1 MEQEIRFC
9 TSADGTRIA
18 YATYGD
24 PAARAIVAVQQL
36 LDVQQ
41 FRWNAELRDTAPKA
55 KASTSFRK
63 LYEGLASG
71 RRLVTFDRRGI
82 GGSQRDVDDVAMP
95 SQIADLAAV
104 VDKLGLE
111 SFDLVCWVGGGPLAA
126 AYAAEHPERVDRLVL
141 WSSVMRTS
149 DSPLPGFQ
157 EMAQSIRANWALARR
172 SWAAIIYPNGP
183 TELQR
188 RFSNMMRDSVAPE
201 VAARHFEVFAEF
213 DGRAI
218 LGNIRAPTLVLANS
232 AGHDSE
238 IASGVASLIPDAR
251 LVTLEGAAPTQFVDP
266 SQLLATIR
274 NFLDETDAESEAE
287 N

>member
-9 TSADGTRIA
+9 NSADGTRIA

-41 FRWNAELRDTAPKA
+41 FRWNAELRDSAPKV

-82 GGSQRDVDDVAMP
+82 GGSQRDVDDVAVP
-95 SQIADLAAV
+95 AQVADLAAV
-104 VDKLGLE
+104 VDELGLE
-111 SFDLVCWVGGGPLAA
+111 RFDLLAWGGGGPLAA
-126 AYAAEHPERVDRLVL
+126 AYAVEHPERVDRLVL
-141 WSSVMRTS
+141 WSPVMRTS

-157 EMAQSIRANWALARR
+157 DMPDSIRANWAFARR
-172 SWAAIIYPNGP
+172 SWAAWVYPKGP

-188 RFSNMMRDSVAPE
+188 WFSNMMRDSVAPE
-201 VAARHFEVFAEF
+201 VAARHFEVFAAF
-213 DGRAI
+213 DGRAT
-218 LGNIRAPTLVLANS
+218 LPTVQAPTLVLADS
-232 AGHDSE
+232 AGYDSE
-238 IASGVASLIPDAR
+238 IASAVASLIPDAR
-251 LVTLEGAAPTQFVDP
+251 LVTLEGDRGWVAVDP
-266 SQLLATIR
+266 SQALTAIR
-274 NFLDETDAESEAE
+274 NFLDETEVESEAK